1 MKIEEYLRNIE
12 VLQLDGEKWRD
23 INESYQV
30 SNLGRIKSKE
40 TNQIKRI
47 ILDKYGYQKVVIKDY
62 GKSTTFSVHRLVA
75 KFFIPNPRDLREV
88 NHIDGDKQNNNV
100 SNLEWCTRSE
110 NVLHAFR
117 MGLKKNKKGQESC
130 HAIPVYQYDLQG
142 NFIKKWNSMVDACQA
157 VGADSGNL
165 SYACSGKIK
174 TCMGYIWS
182 YEYREIDPTK
192 HERELNG
199 NLVYQYTKTGE
210 LVATYKTAH
219 EANRA
224 TGNDFSLICACCRGT
239 RMSTGGYVWSY
250 VPLERTSDRF
260 KRHLGNGS
268 KKVYQ
273 YTLNGEFVAEY
284 DNLTI
289 AEERTNIDKRL
300 ISSCATGKKKKA
312 GGYIWQYEKI

>member
-1 MKIEEYLRNIE
+1 MEKSIEENE
-12 VLQLDGEKWRD
+12 VWLELPECDGRYD
-23 INESYQV
+23 V
-30 SNLGRIKSKE
+30 SNLGRILYKKPKSGKPY
-40 TNQIKRI
+40 
-47 ILDKYGYQKVVIKDY
+47 ILPQHKDSLGYCQVSLRFNGLPHKNY
-62 GKSTTFSVHRLVA
+62 LVHRIVA
-75 KFFIPNPRDLREV
+75 RMFVANPRNLNEI
-88 NHIDGDKQNNNV
+88 NHKDGNKENNKAD
-100 SNLEWCTRSE
+100 NLEWCTRSE
-110 NVLHAFR
+110 NILHAFAT
-117 MGLKKNKKGQESC
+117 GLKKNLKGADHPSSKV
-130 HAIPVYQYDLQG
+130 VYQYDLQG
-142 NFIKKWNSMVDACQA
+142 NFIKKWGSINEACEA
-157 VGADSGNL
+157 VGADHTNI

-182 YEYREIDPTK
+182 YEYREIDPTN

-219 EANRA
+219 EANRS

-289 AEERTNIDKRL
+289 AEEQTNIDKRL

-312 GGYIWQYEKI
+312 GEYIWRYEKI